1 MKPTAILSYTKMP
14 VENGSFRTALDQQGQ
29 QQANWQKKGKK
40 NKSKHNIQQS
50 LTHPVRPGMTK

>member
-1 MKPTAILSYTKMP
+1 MP
-14 VENGSFRTALDQQGQ
+14 VENGSFRTALDQQHQ

-40 NKSKHNIQQS
+40 NKSKRNIQQS